1 MNPLLVWVPIHCG
14 AQLSVLM
21 YQKLKTGL
29 RWQLISGV
37 LTQLGLVASFEL
49 SGLSALSQIPV
60 TGFVYLAR

>member
-1 MNPLLVWVPIHCG
+1 MNLLLVWVPIHCG

-49 SGLSALSQIPV
+49 
-60 TGFVYLAR
+60 